1 MIAVLFFVELPL
13 RAKTQYLQLAA
24 PLAEELA
31 QFDGF
36 VSVQRFQ
43 ALASN
48 VKVSTKDG
56 QPSAAD
62 DETQQLLSLS
72 LWRDEAAV
80 AAWRAHTQHQQ
91 AQHIGRNQ
99 LFRHYRILVT
109 EVLRDYSMHAD
120 AATPMGVD

>member
-1 MIAVLFFVELPL
+1 MIAVLFLVELPL
-13 RAKTQYLQLAA
+13 SAKTQYLQLAA

-36 VSVQRFQ
+36 VSVQRFE
-43 ALASN
+43 ALADHREAC
-48 VKVSTKDG
+48 VSASESGD
-56 QPSAAD
+56 
-62 DETQQLLSLS
+62 TQQLLSLS

-91 AQHIGRNQ
+91 AQQIGRNQ

-109 EVLRDYSMHAD
+109 EVLRDYSMPVDGAM
-120 AATPMGVD
+120 PIGVD